1 VFRFVT
7 ILSQIRRRPEAVLEV
22 VMSQEQSLHQ
32 SMLEPLVVV
41 MFQVE
46 ALPGEA
52 MQDLPQDLLESIITL
67 GPE

>member
-52 MQDLPQDLLESIITL
+52 MQDLPQDHRRLVVAHPPL
-67 GPE
+67 

>member
-1 VFRFVT
+1 
-7 ILSQIRRRPEAVLEV
+7 
-22 VMSQEQSLHQ
+22 
-32 SMLEPLVVV
+32 MLEPLVVV